1 MTKMMKPF
9 PAALA
14 GSVAGCLALALAG
27 AAHAQ
32 TASQLTQPSYAPP
45 VVRPAEGGVSLSGS
59 TGADAPA
66 GAEKLSVTPSG
77 LIVDGG
83 WPEFAGETAA
93 IEATLKGQKVTGA
106 DLFAAARRLEEAY
119 TRAGYVLVRVSL
131 PPQTIRNGK
140 PLRLV
145 VTDGQIEAVD
155 VSALPARVQGH
166 VRTVIAPLAGKPRVT
181 QAELERRLLLA
192 GDTPGLILRSTLK
205 AGTQPGT
212 TVIVVDGR
220 HDAISATVT
229 MDNSTGK
236 DLGGY
241 TAGLG
246 VDFNSL
252 LGFGET
258 AYLRA
263 NGYPGL
269 DGGAFSDDPRNRQ
282 LIAGVTVPLGG
293 TGAWAN
299 VEAVDS
305 RTHPKSELPFTML
318 DRYQRFSARL
328 GYSWIRSRSLNTSS
342 VLAFDA
348 GEETLKL
355 DLGTARTDFAQ
366 DRLRVLRLTQTA
378 DAFLPWEGRL
388 NGSITASFGLD
399 GLGAR
404 QGTSALPMTRLGAK
418 PDFRKLDVTAGYTQP
433 LFSNR
438 VYLSLAA
445 KAQTSFGEAL
455 VSSEQFGLGGADWVS
470 AYRGGQF
477 QGDSGAAFRSEVSLP
492 VALPSFAMLPDL
504 GSAVMPYLFAAGGFV
519 KLEKPSAVEK
529 EYLSAGAFGAGLR
542 VALSQKATPHSGS
555 LSLEYARGGARQQ
568 KPEDRINFR
577 LALKY

>member
-1 MTKMMKPF
+1 MKTMTKIMKPF
-9 PAALA
+9 AVAVV
-14 GSVAGCLALALAG
+14 GSVVLAG

-45 VVRPAEGGVSLSGS
+45 VVRAAEGGVSLAGS
-59 TGADAPA
+59 TGVDAPE

-77 LIVDGG
+77 LIVEGG

-93 IEATLKGQKVTGA
+93 IEASLKGRKVTGA
-106 DLFAAARRLEEAY
+106 GLFAAARRLEEVY

-166 VRTVIAPLAGKPRVT
+166 VRAVIAPLAGKARVT
-181 QAELERRLLLA
+181 RAELERRLLLA

-205 AGTQPGT
+205 AGSQPGT

-229 MDNSTGK
+229 VDNSTGE

-241 TAGLG
+241 TTGLG

-269 DGGAFSDDPRNRQ
+269 DGGGFSDDPRNRQ

-293 TGAWAN
+293 TGAWVN

-305 RTHPKSELPFTML
+305 RTHPKSDLPFTML
-318 DRYQRFSARL
+318 DRYDRFSARL

-342 VLAFDA
+342 ILALDVA
-348 GEETLKL
+348 EETMKL
-355 DLGTARTDFAQ
+355 DFGTSRADFSQ
-366 DRLRVLRLTQTA
+366 DRLRVLRLTQTG
-378 DAFLPWEGRL
+378 DAFLPWNGRL
-388 NGSITASFGLD
+388 NGSVTASLGLD

-404 QGTSALPMTRLGAK
+404 EGTAALPLTRDGAR
-418 PDFRKLDVTAGYTQP
+418 PDFGKLEATASYVQP
-433 LFSNR
+433 LLNNR
-438 VYLSLAA
+438 LYVSLAA

-470 AYRGGQF
+470 AYRGGQL
-477 QGDSGAAFRSEVSLP
+477 QGDSGAALRTEVSLP
-492 VALPSFAMLPDL
+492 VTLPAFAMLPDL

-519 KLEKPSAVEK
+519 TLENATAVEE

-542 VALSQKATPHSGS
+542 VALSQKATPHTGS

-568 KPEDRINFR
+568 KPEDRVNFR